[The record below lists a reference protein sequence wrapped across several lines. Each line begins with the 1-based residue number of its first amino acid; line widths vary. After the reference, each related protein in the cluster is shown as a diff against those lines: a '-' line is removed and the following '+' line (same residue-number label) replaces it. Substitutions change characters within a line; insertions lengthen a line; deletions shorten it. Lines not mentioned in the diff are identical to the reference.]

1 MKTFTVTFLM
11 SDDTELADVMT
22 AIDEGLDANPS
33 LEKVVIGWEP
43 TPTGG
48 EWKPTQTQLDSWRKE
63 WGN

>member
-11 SDDTELADVMT
+11 SDDTELTDVLT
-22 AIDEGLDANPS
+22 AIDGGLDADPS
-33 LEKVVIGWEP
+33 LEKVVMGWEP

-48 EWKPTQTQLDSWRKE
+48 EWKPTEKQLDGWHKE